1 MVKKFA
7 VIIGGVLIGLVIV
20 FARAGAFPFWGSG
33 DNQSAANA
41 QSVPNSSTSA
51 HAQAVSEPA
60 QPNTPEPNEHVGVIS
75 SFAPLVKRVMPAVV
89 SVKVVQD
96 IKVSG
101 GPFGFQGPGDE
112 GPGDQG
118 PGDQGDQG
126 DQGGGGQGGGGP
138 MAPGDPF
145 EQFRRFFGQAV
156 PREYKE
162 HGLGS
167 GVIVSSD
174 GYILTNNHVV
184 GNADEIDV
192 ALFDKREFK
201 AKVIGKDAKTDLALI
216 KIDTKD
222 LLPTAPLGDSNSTQI
237 GDWVI
242 AIGNPFAVGTTVT
255 AGIVSAKG
263 RILGGDYDD
272 FIQTD
277 ASINPGNSGGPLFNT
292 DGQVIGI
299 NTAIYSR
306 TGSNVGIG
314 FAIPIDMAKAV
325 MEQLKA
331 HGRVI
336 RGWLGVEIQEVN
348 SDLAQ
353 SFGLP
358 KPEGALVAS
367 VEKDG
372 PAAKA
377 GIERGDIVLKFNG
390 HDVNDEHEL
399 PALVAQTPISKAV
412 PVELIRNGKQK
423 TIDVTI
429 GERNEPTVQTAKVE
443 EAGGSWGMQVG
454 DLTPEL
460 AQEFHLSTSHG
471 VVVRHVNPDSPAA
484 DADLQ
489 PGDILL
495 EIDHQKVGTVA
506 EVVAKAKADIDAKK
520 SALLLVQRGGAT
532 LYTVIKPPQPQNA
545 G

>member
-7 VIIGGVLIGLVIV
+7 VIVGGVLIGLVIV

-33 DNQSAANA
+33 NDQSAANT
-41 QSVPNSSTSA
+41 TSA
-51 HAQAVSEPA
+51 PPPHAQAVSEPA
-60 QPNTPEPNEHVGVIS
+60 QPNTPEPNEHLGVIT

-101 GPFGFQGPGDE
+101 APFGFSGPGDE
-112 GPGDQG
+112 GGGGEQGEPGDQG
-118 PGDQGDQG
+118 E
-126 DQGGGGQGGGGP
+126 QGGGGQGGGGP
-138 MAPGDPF
+138 MAPGGDPF

-156 PREYKE
+156 PHDFKE

-167 GVIVSSD
+167 GVIVSAD

-184 GNADEIDV
+184 GNAEEIDV

-201 AKVIGKDAKTDLALI
+201 AKVVGKDAKTDLALI
-216 KIDTKD
+216 KIDSKD
-222 LLPTAPLGDSNSTQI
+222 QLPTAPLGDSNNTQI

-325 MEQLKA
+325 VEQLKA

-348 SDLAQ
+348 PDLAQ
-353 SFGLP
+353 SFGLS

-372 PAAKA
+372 PAAKS

-390 HDVNDEHEL
+390 HEVNDEHEL
-399 PALVAQTPISKAV
+399 PALVAQTPINKSV

-471 VVVRHVNPDSPAA
+471 VVIRHVNPDSPAA

-495 EIDHQKVGTVA
+495 EIDHQKVATVA
-506 EVVAKAKADIDAKK
+506 EVVGKAKADIDAKK
-520 SALLLVQRGGAT
+520 SALLLVQRGNAT
-532 LYTVIKPPQPQNA
+532 LYTVIKPPMPQ
-545 G
+545 GQG